1 MSEVFIL
8 TIEQLANMFI
18 FIILGFIMR
27 KAKIGGEGVSKALS
41 ALLVNIFLP
50 AMFFLNFKSNF
61 TVKNLSENLYLVLFG
76 IAVIAVSFFPA
87 KFFSKLLAKNN
98 LQRDVY
104 MYSLLIPNMGYMG
117 YPMMEAV
124 FGTQMQFYMMM
135 FAIPY
140 QIVIYTYGM
149 YILNPNREISLKKL
163 LNPIMISLVLGMLA
177 GLLKINLPKFLYTAL
192 ESAKNCMAPSAMIL
206 TGFVLAATPIKP
218 IFTDIRL
225 FVGAILRGV
234 IIPLVFL
241 GIMLL
246 LKLPDMYII
255 VAMVTLS
262 MPMGLNS
269 IVFPEAYGGD
279 SLTGAKST
287 FMSNVVSI
295 VTIPVMF
302 ALLGLICK

>member
-1 MSEVFIL
+1 
-8 TIEQLANMFI
+8 
-18 FIILGFIMR
+18 
-27 KAKIGGEGVSKALS
+27 
-41 ALLVNIFLP
+41 
-50 AMFFLNFKSNF
+50 
-61 TVKNLSENLYLVLFG
+61 
-76 IAVIAVSFFPA
+76 
-87 KFFSKLLAKNN
+87 
-98 LQRDVY
+98 
-104 MYSLLIPNMGYMG
+104 MG

-124 FGTQMQFYMMM
+124 FGTQMQFNMMM

-149 YILNPNREISLKKL
+149 YILNPNRQLNVKKL
-163 LNPIMISLVLGMLA
+163 LNPIIISLILGMAA
-177 GLLKINLPKFLYTAL
+177 GLLQIKLPAFLLGTL
-192 ESAKNCMAPSAMIL
+192 ESAKNCMSPSAMIL

-234 IIPLVFL
+234 IIPLAFL
-241 GIMLL
+241 AVMLL
-246 LKLPDMYII
+246 LKLPSLYII

-295 VTIPVMF
+295 VTIPLMF